1 MIRRHTLLIIM
12 MIDALVLF
20 LLTSEIS
27 ISYNEAL
34 LLDNQNFS
42 LLQFIV
48 NTSIAL
54 LGKNDFALRL
64 PMIIMHLLS
73 LYLLYQ
79 ISKAYL
85 SRKSDRIWL
94 SLFYILLPGVISAA
108 LVVNS
113 AGLVIVILLLLIYL
127 HDKIS
132 EGIFVL
138 ISLPLVFVDISFV
151 SLYLGLGLYY
161 FHNNKKNYAFIN
173 ILLFLYGIYYYKP
186 EMYGVP
192 KGHLLDTIGIYS
204 TIFTPIIFIFIF
216 YTLYR
221 RFLTDKKDLIFYLS
235 SVALIISLLLSFR
248 QRISVEHFAPYLII
262 ALPLA
267 AQTFST
273 SYRVRLKMFRKR
285 YKAIFIL
292 SIVLLSLNSL
302 VVFFNKELYMIIDNP
317 KKHFAYKSHIAKELS
332 VELKKKNIY
341 CVQTDEEMALRL
353 EFYGVTYCSDNILHD
368 NKLMT
373 TKTMEN
379 VTVSYNNVKVYSAY
393 VTKINNQ

>member
-1 MIRRHTLLIIM
+1 
-12 MIDALVLF
+12 MIDAFVLF

-34 LLDNQNFS
+34 LLNNQNVS
-42 LLQFIV
+42 ILQFLI
-48 NTSIAL
+48 NTSIYL

-64 PMIIMHLLS
+64 PMIMMHLVS
-73 LYLLYQ
+73 LFLLYE
-79 ISKAYL
+79 ISKHYL
-85 SRKSDRIWL
+85 SRKRDRIWL
-94 SLFYILLPGVISAA
+94 VMFYILLPGVISSA

-113 AGLVIVILLLLIYL
+113 AGLVIVTLLLLIYL

-132 EGIFVL
+132 DLMLLL
-138 ISLPLVFVDISFV
+138 ITLPLLFVDISFV

-161 FHNNKKNYAFIN
+161 FHNNKKSYSFVSLLTFFYAA
-173 ILLFLYGIYYYKP
+173 YYYRP
-186 EMYGVP
+186 EVYGVP
-192 KGHLLDTIGIYS
+192 KGHFLDTIGIYS

-221 RFLTDKKDLIFYLS
+221 RFLTDNKDLIFYLS

-248 QRISVEHFAPYLII
+248 QRISVEHFAPYLIV

-292 SIVLLSLNSL
+292 SIVLLLLNSL
-302 VVFFNKELYMIIDNP
+302 VVLFNKELYMIIDNP

-332 VELKKKNIY
+332 LELKKKGIY

-353 EFYGVTYCSDNILHD
+353 EFYGINYCSQNILHD
-368 NKLMT
+368 NSTHLIQKVD
-373 TKTMEN
+373 N
-379 VTVSYNNVKVYSAY
+379 VTISYNTIEVYSGY
-393 VTKINNQ
+393 VTKLNNK